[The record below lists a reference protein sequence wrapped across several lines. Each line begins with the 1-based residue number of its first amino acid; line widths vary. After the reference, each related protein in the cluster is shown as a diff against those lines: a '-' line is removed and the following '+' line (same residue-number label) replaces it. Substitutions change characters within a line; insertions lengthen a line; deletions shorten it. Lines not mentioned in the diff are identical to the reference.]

1 MPAILRKTRCGKF
14 SYFSSPELFF
24 MLTMSYTLKVIVF
37 NMLFPCLT
45 SFSYLGVLTEFLGLI
60 CDFKMCFCFVP
71 ALFTCLAL
79 GKIVVVHL
87 GGMFFSPLS
96 QVFYCSNFIFQSIQL
111 HLFRANVHIY
121 CFLNNF
127 CMPPITDIFSNQT
140 KMP

>member
-1 MPAILRKTRCGKF
+1 MPVILRKTRCGKF

-37 NMLFPCLT
+37 NTLFPCLT

-87 GGMFFSPLS
+87 GGIFFLLYPKSSIVRISFFNQSSCIYLEPMYIS
-96 QVFYCSNFIFQSIQL
+96 IVF
-111 HLFRANVHIY
+111 
-121 CFLNNF
+121 
-127 CMPPITDIFSNQT
+127 
-140 KMP
+140 